1 MGHQGEIQAFGGFA
15 GIAGGG
21 SWPQGSI
28 QPRIS
33 YIFDDIT
40 LKNMNTN
47 GLRQASCSA
56 PQFQQQ
62 ACKSPCFAAACFS
75 AGSLPAWKIDSK
87 KHIILQKQAV
97 KVEQNH

>member
-21 SWPQGSI
+21 GGGSWPQGSI

-33 YIFDDIT
+33 YIFDDVT

-47 GLRQASCSA
+47 GLRQAACS
-56 PQFQQQ
+56 P
-62 ACKSPCFAAACFS
+62 P
-75 AGSLPAWKIDSK
+75 
-87 KHIILQKQAV
+87 
-97 KVEQNH
+97 